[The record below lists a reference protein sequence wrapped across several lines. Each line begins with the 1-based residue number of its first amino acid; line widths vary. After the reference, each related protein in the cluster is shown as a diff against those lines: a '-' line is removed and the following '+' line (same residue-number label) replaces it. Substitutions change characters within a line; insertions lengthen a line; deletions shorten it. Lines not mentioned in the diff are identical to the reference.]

1 MAENDINILAD
12 KKKKN
17 IIIFLLVVSCITCV
31 FLLSYLPST
40 QSRHLKDIA
49 QTDTLISRELSDFNI
64 KPAQIHVH
72 TLKVN
77 NTFHRKI
84 YDISLPPGFS
94 KTYLHADLTRK
105 LDPYDVKTPARLHLT
120 DNDMDIELYYD
131 GTVIRT
137 LKLKTDTTF
146 NMHRSPGSILVYF
159 NHKPTSRLIHK
170 FKTLGESV
178 SFVFRVKTATQGRD
192 WLDALHLKN
201 LSVIYWIQKDFEYH
215 NTHNRS
221 DWYLNN
227 QLKILKKLVSR
238 PAILIAP
245 TIDEQTRDMI
255 QKDGELLG
263 LSIVRTDYILYNGQQ
278 LTQPEFNNELQKFS
292 KLAYNGRRPVLLI
305 KASGDSY
312 DWLVNQLPDLKKG
325 GLVLVPP
332 IIDHY

>member
-1 MAENDINILAD
+1 MAENDNNILAD
-12 KKKKN
+12 RGKKN
-17 IIIFLLVVSCITCV
+17 VIIFLLVISCITCV
-31 FLLSYLPST
+31 FLISYLPAT

-49 QTDTLISRELSDFNI
+49 QTDTLISRELSEFNI
-64 KPAQIHVH
+64 KPVQIQVH

-94 KTYLHADLTRK
+94 KTYLHADLARK
-105 LDPYDVKTPARLHLT
+105 LDPYDVKTPARLHLS
-120 DNDMDIELYYD
+120 DSDMDIELYYQ

-137 LKLKTDTTF
+137 LKLKTDTAF
-146 NMHRSPGSILVYF
+146 NMHRNPGSILVYF
-159 NHKPTSRLIHK
+159 DQKPTSRLINK
-170 FKTLGESV
+170 FKTLGESL

-192 WLDALHLKN
+192 WLDALNQKN

-221 DWYLNN
+221 DWYLNK

-238 PAILIAP
+238 PAILITP
-245 TIDEQTRDMI
+245 TIDDQTRDMI

-263 LSIVRTDYILYNGQQ
+263 LSIVRTDYILFNGHQ
-278 LTQPEFNNELQKFS
+278 LTQPEFNSELQKFS

-305 KASGDSY
+305 KASIDSY
-312 DWLVNQLPDLKKG
+312 DWLVNQLQGLKKS